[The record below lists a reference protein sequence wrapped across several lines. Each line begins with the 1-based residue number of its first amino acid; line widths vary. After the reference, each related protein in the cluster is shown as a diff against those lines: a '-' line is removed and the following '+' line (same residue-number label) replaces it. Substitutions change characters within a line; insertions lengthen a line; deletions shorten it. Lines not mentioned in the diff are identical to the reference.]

1 MVVKIRIGDKVYNI
15 DVADRYF
22 SELISYLRN
31 AGLKYDPNSK
41 TWTGDGLYAE
51 PPRELLDNVP
61 GLRQLKWFSGRYK
74 GNYFVY
80 CGKEPTHL
88 TYTLTTYKRV
98 SCEEYCDEKAEYDYY
113 SCVDACEEEGWNT
126 VLKKTETVRL
136 YWPDDKR
143 PGCWHVPRGLVHRIV
158 GANPPYFVKQ
168 LDSVD
173 FGDASKLRDYQR
185 DVVNSIFAAFT
196 RYGGAIAQMAT
207 GAGKSYMAGYI
218 AKKLINAGYT
228 VYMTALGVDL
238 ITQLKEFAAMHG
250 VDVNKVKA
258 VTIQKLYRKLTGKDI
273 ERHELREAYGEDEV
287 YVEEEDSNNIEIDI
301 KERNVAVII
310 DEVHHV
316 PARTVKEV
324 VKAFGDGWALRLG
337 LSATPWRNDGRDL
350 EVEAWVG
357 PIVEP
362 RITSSYLVERGFLVP
377 AEIHFL
383 RPPSCG
389 YDDDNNWAAVRRLLA
404 KCEKRNKFIADIV
417 AKAPKPVLVLTPLV
431 SHAEL
436 LHEMI
441 QGSEVATGKVSPT
454 QRKEIF
460 DKVRRGELDVLI
472 ATTIANEGLDL
483 PPLRAMVNALGGK
496 SKTLTLQR
504 VGRIVRPWPGKD
516 KAIVY
521 DLCDNVKYFSDHC
534 REREKLYKT
543 EPAWKIV
550 QASRI

>member
-1 MVVKIRIGDKVYNI
+1 MVVKIRIGEKKYDI
-15 DVADRYF
+15 DVNDKYF
-22 SELISYLRN
+22 YSLVQYLKN
-31 AGLKYDPNSK
+31 AGLKYDPSTK
-41 TWTGDGLYAE
+41 TWIGDALYAE
-51 PPRELLDNVP
+51 PPSELLENVP
-61 GLRQLKWFSGRYK
+61 GLKALPWFSGRYR
-74 GNYFVY
+74 GNYFIY

-88 TYTLTTYKRV
+88 KYEVVDYKRV
-98 SCEEYCDEKAEYDYY
+98 SCTEYCEEKLFADYY
-113 SCVDACEEEGWNT
+113 RCVEKCESEGWNP
-126 VLKKTETVRL
+126 VLRKTETVYL

-143 PGCWHVPRGLVHRIV
+143 QGCWSVPRGLVHRIV
-158 GANPPYFVKQ
+158 GANPPYFARQ
-168 LDSVD
+168 LGSVD
-173 FGDASKLRDYQR
+173 FGDASNLRDYQR
-185 DVVNSIFAAFT
+185 DVVNSIFAAFA

-218 AKKLINAGYT
+218 AKKLINTGYT

-238 ITQLKEFAAMHG
+238 IMQLKEFAAMHG
-250 VDVNKVKA
+250 ADVSKIKA
-258 VTIQKLYRKLTGKDI
+258 VTIQKLYRQLTGKNI

-287 YVEEEDSNNIEIDI
+287 YVDEEEDNVEIDI
-301 KERNVAVII
+301 KERNVAVIV

-324 VKAFGDGWALRLG
+324 VKAFGDGWAIRLG

-377 AEIHFL
+377 AEIHL
-383 RPPSCG
+383 LHPPVCS
-389 YDDDNNWAAVRRLLA
+389 YDDDDSWMAIRRRLA
-404 KCEKRNKFIADIV
+404 KCEERNKFITDVV

-436 LHEMI
+436 LHEMMP
-441 QGSEVATGKVSPT
+441 GSELATGSVNPAR
-454 QRKEIF
+454 RKEIF
-460 DKVRRGELDVLI
+460 DKIRRGELDVLV

-521 DLCDNVKYFSDHC
+521 DLCDDVKFFREHC
-534 REREKLYKT
+534 RERAKLYKT

-550 QASRI
+550 SSL